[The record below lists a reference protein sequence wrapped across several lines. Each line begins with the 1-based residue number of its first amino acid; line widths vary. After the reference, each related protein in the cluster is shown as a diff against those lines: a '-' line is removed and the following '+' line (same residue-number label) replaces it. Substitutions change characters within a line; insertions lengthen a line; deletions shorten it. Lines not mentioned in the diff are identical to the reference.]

1 MAREGARVELAPAA
15 IEAMRQTR
23 ALAERLLD
31 DDTTEVYGF
40 TTGVGV
46 RKRVRVSRDAMTA
59 FQRRLLLDHVVAQ
72 GQAAPEDLVR
82 ATMLRLLN
90 GLARGTGAVR
100 PLLAE
105 RLVDALNHGEHPRVR
120 PLGGIGLADLGP
132 LTDLA
137 VALFADVEL
146 AAKEALPLINTNA
159 FSTAHAA
166 LAVSDAERLLGTLR
180 TLAALELEGF
190 GANLTPLHPAVAE
203 ARGHPGLRDGVGR
216 AAGAARGQPAAR
228 PRRRPQPAGPA
239 LLPRRRRPCSA
250 PPATPSPRPSACS
263 RSSSSPRR
271 RTPSRCRRRAASS
284 RRPTTSRCRWRP
296 RSTTCAIGLAPCL
309 SAANERCVKLLQ
321 APQTGLTD
329 GLAPWGHEDE
339 GGLSEFA
346 WTVQTIAL
354 EARLLI
360 APVSA
365 EIPSSSQAEGIED
378 RAAMTPL
385 AARRLAEQVELGERL
400 AAIGFVVAAQAVEL
414 RLGSGAPTLGAPLRR
429 AFDAVRTVVPDL
441 APGTTVTPD
450 LEPLIALIRGGR
462 SSSRLISA
470 DHAEVAM
477 RSTDRLP
484 ARSLTVTRTR

>member
-1 MAREGARVELAPAA
+1 VHTVVIDGHSLTREDVVRVAREGARVELAPAA
-15 IEAMRQTR
+15 VEAMRETR

-31 DDTTEVYGF
+31 DDGTEVYGF

-59 FQRRLLLDHVVAQ
+59 FQRRLLLDHLVAQ
-72 GQAAPEDLVR
+72 GQPAPEDLVR
-82 ATMLRLLN
+82 ATMVRLLN
-90 GLARGTGAVR
+90 GLARGTGGVR

-105 RLVDALNHGEHPRVR
+105 RLVDALNHGERPRVR

-137 VALFADVEL
+137 VALFADTEL

-159 FSTAHAA
+159 FATAHAA
-166 LAVSDAERLLGTLR
+166 LAVTDAERLLGTLR
-180 TLAALELEGF
+180 TLAALDLEGF

-203 ARGHPGLRDGVGR
+203 ARGHPGLRTESAGLRALLDGSPLH
-216 AAGAARGQPAAR
+216 APGAARNLQDPLSFRGAAAVLGAGRDALAQAERVLAIELVAPQENPFPVPAEGRFISAANYESL
-228 PRRRPQPAGPA
+228 PLAAA
-239 LLPRRRRPCSA
+239 LDYLRV
-250 PPATPSPRPSACS
+250 
-263 RSSSSPRR
+263 
-271 RTPSRCRRRAASS
+271 
-284 RRPTTSRCRWRP
+284 
-296 RSTTCAIGLAPCL
+296 GLAPCL
-309 SAANERCVKLLQ
+309 SAANERCIKLLQ

-346 WTVQTIAL
+346 WTAQTIAL

-385 AARRLAEQVELGERL
+385 AARRVAEQVELGERL
-400 AAIGFVVAAQAVEL
+400 AAIGLVVAAQAVEL
-414 RLGSGAPTLGAPLRR
+414 RLGSGAPTLGAPLRPV
-429 AFDAVRTVVPDL
+429 FDAVRTVVPNL
-441 APGTTVTPD
+441 APGTTVAPD
-450 LEPLIALIRGGR
+450 LEPLRALIRGGR
-462 SSSRLISA
+462 F
-470 DHAEVAM
+470 V
-477 RSTDRLP
+477 P
-484 ARSLTVTRTR
+484 AA